1 MQALLRTN
9 PRAPTQG
16 ILLPLCDIAARFS
29 GAFMIKT
36 LSRLILSLFG
46 WRTSH
51 TIAHMEKCVLIGAP
65 HTTNWDFPLTL
76 LGLSSMG
83 VKFNWVAKHT
93 LFFWPA
99 GMLLRAIGGI
109 SVDRSQGASFL
120 QEIVALYASKDS
132 LVLAIAP
139 EGTRSRAPHWK
150 SGFYTIAQSAGV
162 PIGLGYID
170 YARKVI
176 GIEQVL
182 MPSGDIEK
190 DLVIIREFYQH
201 RIGKYPKNQ
210 GEIRVKDRSADDQ
223 GPLA

>member
-1 MQALLRTN
+1 
-9 PRAPTQG
+9 
-16 ILLPLCDIAARFS
+16 
-29 GAFMIKT
+29 MIKT

-51 TIAHMEKCVLIGAP
+51 TIAHMDKCVLIGAP

-93 LFFWPA
+93 LFVWPV
-99 GMLLRAIGGI
+99 GVVLRAIGGI
-109 SVDRSQGASFL
+109 SVDRSQGATFL
-120 QEIVALYASKDS
+120 QEIVALYASKDR

-150 SGFYTIAQSAGV
+150 AGFYTIARNAGV

-170 YARKVI
+170 YARKMI

-182 MPSGDIEK
+182 LPSGDIEQ
-190 DLVIIREFYQH
+190 DMGIIREFYRH
-201 RIGKYPKNQ
+201 RVGKRPENQ
-210 GEIRVKDRSADDQ
+210 GEIRIKDRSTDVSN
-223 GPLA
+223 PET